1 MRGIALPGGK
11 QHGMIQ
17 PATAPP
23 CHSTYHHSSDFVAEM
38 KMFYLTHVKIA
49 AENFLLKPW
58 SWF

>member
-49 AENFLLKPW
+49 AENFLLKP
-58 SWF
+58 